1 MSFDLDAVRRQFPIL
16 SETVHGRP
24 LHYLDNAA
32 TGQIPEPV
40 LDAVVR
46 QETRCRANVLR
57 GNHTLATQATEA
69 FEAARAEV
77 AAHINA
83 ASPAEVV
90 FTSGATSALNLAA
103 RSFGERL
110 AAGDEVV
117 LSDLEHHSNFVP
129 WQMLRDRRGVVLK
142 GLPTTP
148 EGRID
153 LGALE
158 RVVTPRC
165 RLIAVT
171 HCSNVSGA
179 VTEVPPLVAAARA
192 VGARVLLDGAQQ
204 VPHSP
209 VDVQAL
215 EVDFYAFSG
224 HKMFAPN
231 GIGVL
236 WGRRELLDA
245 MEPLMGGG
253 QMIRSVTWERTVYLD
268 PPRRFEAGTPPI
280 AQAVGLGA
288 ACRWLGGI
296 DREAARAHARRL
308 AGRVLD
314 GLAAI
319 PGARVIG
326 PSELEARAP
335 LISFTLAGLRVAEIC
350 RRLDERHG
358 VAVRGGHH
366 CAMPLMAALGLPDGT
381 ARASL
386 AFYND
391 DADVDA
397 LLAGLADAA
406 TRAA

>member
-1 MSFDLDAVRRQFPIL
+1 VA
-16 SETVHGRP
+16 SE
-24 LHYLDNAA
+24 
-32 TGQIPEPV
+32 
-40 LDAVVR
+40 
-46 QETRCRANVLR
+46 
-57 GNHTLATQATEA
+57 
-69 FEAARAEV
+69 
-77 AAHINA
+77 
-83 ASPAEVV
+83 
-90 FTSGATSALNLAA
+90 
-103 RSFGERL
+103 
-110 AAGDEVV
+110 
-117 LSDLEHHSNFVP
+117 LEHHSNFVP

-142 GLPTTP
+142 GLPVTP
-148 EGRID
+148 EGRLD

-165 RLIAVT
+165 KLIAVT
-171 HCSNVSGA
+171 HCSNVTGA

-209 VDVQAL
+209 VDVRAL
-215 EVDFYAFSG
+215 DVDFYAFSG
-224 HKMFAPN
+224 HKMYGPN
-231 GIGVL
+231 AIGVL
-236 WGRRELLDA
+236 WARRELLES

-253 QMIRSVTWERTVYLD
+253 QMIRSVTWERTSYLD

-280 AQAVGLGA
+280 AQAIGLGA

-296 DREAARAHARRL
+296 DREAARAHAHRL

-326 PSELEARAP
+326 PGDLKARAP
-335 LISFTLAGLRVAEIC
+335 LVSFTLAGLGVAEIC
-350 RRLDERHG
+350 RNLDERHG

-366 CAMPLMAALGLPDGT
+366 CAMPLMAALGLSDGT

-391 DADVDA
+391 DGDVDA
-397 LLAGLADAA
+397 LLAGLAD
-406 TRAA
+406 TVSRAA